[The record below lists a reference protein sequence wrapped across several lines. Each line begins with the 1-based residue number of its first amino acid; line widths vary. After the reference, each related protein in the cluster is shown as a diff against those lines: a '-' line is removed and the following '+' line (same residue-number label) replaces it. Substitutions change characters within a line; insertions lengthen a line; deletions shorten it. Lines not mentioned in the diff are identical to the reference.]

1 MNYFKKLNNIAG
13 WVVFA
18 AATAVYLLTMEP
30 TGSLWDCMEFIATS
44 YKLEVG
50 HPPGAPLF
58 MMIAR
63 LFTLLSFG
71 HTEYVGVM
79 VNTMSSLASG
89 FTILFL
95 FWTITH
101 LARKIFA
108 RDTDSLTKSQCWTV
122 IGAGII
128 GAMAYTFTDTF
139 WFSAI
144 EGEVYALSSMFTALV
159 VWAML
164 KWEDAAD
171 EPHANRWLVLI
182 TYLMGLSIGV
192 HILNLLTIPA
202 LVFIYY
208 FRKTS
213 KVTFWGV
220 VKVTV
225 LACVILLCVN
235 SLVPFVVAIG
245 AWFDKLAVNT
255 FGMPVN
261 SGLLIFIVLVFAAL
275 GWAIWYTYKQGR
287 VLLNTIV
294 LCAATILLG
303 CSSYASVIIRAS
315 VNPPMNSNDP
325 DTPYALLSLL
335 NRDQYGTRPLLY
347 GKAYSSVPVKMNTKP
362 TYIYEDGKYKKYERI
377 AGYDYEPQF
386 LFPRMYSDNSSH
398 IKGYKSWGDVKGRK
412 INYRGETL
420 TVPTLGENI
429 RYFFSYQLGFMY
441 WRYFMWNFV
450 GRQSDIQG
458 NGEITNGNWLSGI
471 DFIDSIYLGP
481 QDNLPSEMASNKGR
495 NTYYFLPFLL
505 GILGLVYQLSKDKK
519 NFSVVMWLFIMMGVA
534 LVVYFNTT
542 PGEPRERDYVYA
554 GSFYAFCIWIGFG
567 VMWIQEIC
575 AKLMRR
581 DNVASAAVAT
591 VICACVPAVLAAQ
604 NWDDHDRSHRYVGH
618 DMGYNYLIS
627 TLPNSIIIN
636 YGDNDTFPL
645 WYNQEVENLRPDVRI
660 MNMSYLTSEWYID
673 QMKAKYNQSE
683 PVPFSLGR
691 KSYINTNDMLPVVA
705 NKNGRTLDIAQV
717 IKWIGSDSP
726 VTKYDLGGGL
736 SYSFIPTKRIALP
749 VNKEN
754 AVASGIVAP
763 ENAHLMADTVFIDL
777 KTSSLNRG
785 EMMFLD
791 LLATFDWKRPI
802 YFTQPYELE
811 KFGLDK
817 YVQFDGFAYRLTPIP
832 TDYESFLNMGRIDT
846 EYLYDNL
853 MNKYRYGNLK
863 DSRVYADNFINH
875 TLNSVQGRNAFARLA
890 MKLIDEGDT
899 VRAREVINR
908 GMEEIPV
915 SQIRHTY
922 IQTVP
927 MIDAM
932 YNAGMNT
939 EGDALLSDYIRTCQE
954 YIVYFLAFDEKK
966 SKLVESDF
974 RERYSILE
982 NLYALARHHN
992 RVQIVNDMHAFFD
1005 AIYGDAAE

>member
-1 MNYFKKLNNIAG
+1 MNYFKKLNNIVG
-13 WVVFA
+13 WAVFA

-58 MMIAR
+58 MILAR
-63 LFTLLSFG
+63 IFTLFSFG
-71 HTEYVGVM
+71 NPENVGIT
-79 VNTMSSLASG
+79 VNAMSSIASG

-108 RDTDSLTKSQCWTV
+108 PDSSSLTRAQTWTV

-128 GAMAYTFTDTF
+128 GAAAYTFTDTF

-208 FRKTS
+208 FRKTD

-220 VKVTV
+220 VKVTI
-225 LACVILLCVN
+225 LACVILLCIN
-235 SLVPFVVAIG
+235 SLVPFTVAIG
-245 AWFDKLAVNT
+245 AWFDRMFVN
-255 FGMPVN
+255 GLGLPVN
-261 SGLLIFIVLVFAAL
+261 SGLLFFTLAVFAAL
-275 GWAIWYTYKQGR
+275 GWAIWYTHTRGR
-287 VLLNTIV
+287 VLLNTIA

-303 CSSYASVIIRAS
+303 CTSYASIVIRAS

-335 NRDQYGTRPLLY
+335 NRDQYGTRPLVY
-347 GKAYSSVPVKMNTKP
+347 GRAYSSVPVEMETKP
-362 TYIYEDGKYKKYERI
+362 TYLYEDGKYKKYERI
-377 AGYDYEPQF
+377 SGYDYEPKF
-386 LFPRMYSDNSSH
+386 LFPRMYSDNANH
-398 IKGYKSWGDVKGRK
+398 IKGYKSWGDVTGRK
-412 INYRGETL
+412 VSYRGEAI
-420 TVPTLGENI
+420 TVPTFGENL

-471 DFIDSIYLGP
+471 DFIDSMYLGP
-481 QDNLPSEMASNKGR
+481 QDGLPSEMATNKGR

-505 GILGLVYQLSKDKK
+505 GLLGLVYQFSKDKK

-567 VMWIQEIC
+567 VMWIQEII
-575 AKLMRR
+575 AKLLRR
-581 DNVASAAVAT
+581 DNVASAVLATAV
-591 VICACVPAVLAAQ
+591 CACVPTVLAAQ

-618 DMGYNYLIS
+618 DMGYNYLVS

-645 WYNQEVENLRPDVRI
+645 WYNQEVENVRPDVRI

-673 QMKAKYNQSE
+673 EMKGKYNESE

-691 KSYINTNDMLPVVA
+691 KSYINTNDMVPVVA
-705 NKNGRTLDIAQV
+705 NKNNRTLDISQV

-726 VTKYDLGGGL
+726 VTKYDMGGGFN
-736 SYSFIPTKRIALP
+736 YSFIPTKRIALP
-749 VNKEN
+749 VNKAN
-754 AVASGIVAP
+754 AVSSGIVG
-763 ENAHLMADTVFIDL
+763 EKDAHLMVDTVYIDL

-791 LLATFDWKRPI
+791 LLGSFDWKRPI

-811 KFGLDK
+811 KMGLDK
-817 YVQFDGFAYRLTPIP
+817 YVQFDGFAYRLVPIR
-832 TDYESFLNMGRIDT
+832 TDYESFLEMGRIDS

-853 MNKYRYGNLK
+853 MNKYKYGNLK
-863 DSRVYADNFINH
+863 DGRVYADSFINH

-890 MKLIDEGDT
+890 MTLLSEGDT
-899 VRAREVINR
+899 VRAREVIER

-915 SQIRHTY
+915 SQIRHSY

-927 MIDAM
+927 MIQAM
-932 YNAGMNT
+932 YEAGMMQQ
-939 EGDALLSDYIRTCQE
+939 GDELLGDYVRVCEE
-954 YIVYFLAFDEKK
+954 YLIYFLQFDERK
-966 SKLVESDF
+966 SKLVEGDF

-982 NLYALARHHN
+982 NLYTLARHYD
-992 RVQIVNDMHAFFD
+992 RKQIVAEMHGFFE
-1005 AIYGDAAE
+1005 ILYGEPVE